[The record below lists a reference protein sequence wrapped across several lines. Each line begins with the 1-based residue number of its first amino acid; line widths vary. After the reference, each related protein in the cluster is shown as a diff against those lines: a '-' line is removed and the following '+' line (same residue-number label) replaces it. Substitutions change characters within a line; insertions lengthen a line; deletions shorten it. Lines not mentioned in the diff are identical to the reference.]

1 VSGKGNSSVQRR
13 GAKVAVFV
21 LALAAALL
29 SVWQLERARAGT
41 TITPVAVGTTPATL
55 YRMGDDPAPLVV
67 VAHGFAGSTQ
77 LMQAFSLTLARAGY
91 AVLAFDF
98 EGHGRNP
105 VPMSGDPTRIDG
117 TTRLLVEETQR
128 VIDAGLALPGMDGR
142 VALLGHSM
150 ASDVVVRTG
159 IADPRVGAVV
169 AVSMFSQAVTP
180 TEPERLLAITGAWE
194 GFLRTAALDAAR
206 LVDAAAE
213 EDETVM
219 SGPTLRRAAVAPHVE
234 HVGVLYSETSLREA
248 QAWLDAAFGRD
259 ATLAPARIGP
269 WIALLMASLVALA
282 WPLAALLPDR
292 HPPAHPVSLRAY
304 ALALALPAIA
314 APLIA
319 TQVQIRLLPVLVA
332 DYLALHL
339 ALQGFLQ
346 IGLLY
351 RAGVRFGPLRPVALA
366 ALLLWGLGVFG
377 VALDRYGA
385 NFWPIPERL
394 AIIAALAL
402 GTIPYMAADALATL
416 ATGASLLRRLAARA
430 ALLGSLALAV
440 ALDFERL
447 FFLAIIFPVILL
459 FFLVYGSMGRWVGVR
474 TGATPVGLALGLIL
488 AWSLGVSFPM
498 FAPG

>member
-1 VSGKGNSSVQRR
+1 MRR
-13 GAKVAVFV
+13 QGAKIAVFV

-29 SVWQLERARAGT
+29 SVWQLERSRAAIA
-41 TITPVAVGTTPATL
+41 ITPIAVGATPATL

-77 LMQAFSLTLARAGY
+77 LMQAFSLSLARAGY
-91 AVLAFDF
+91 VVLAFDF

-105 VPMSGDPTRIDG
+105 VPMSGDVTRIDG
-117 TTRLLVEETQR
+117 TTRLLVEETRR
-128 VIDAGLALPGMDGR
+128 VIDAGLAFPGTDGR

-150 ASDVVVRTG
+150 ASDVVVRTA
-159 IADPRVGAVV
+159 IADPRVDAVV
-169 AVSMFSQAVTP
+169 AVSMFSEAVTP
-180 TEPERLLAITGAWE
+180 TEPRRLLAITGAWE
-194 GFLRTAALDAAR
+194 GFLRTAALDSAR
-206 LVDAAAE
+206 LVDPAAE
-213 EDETVM
+213 EGETVTN
-219 SGPTLRRAAVAPHVE
+219 GPTTRRAAVAPGVE
-234 HVGVLYSETSLREA
+234 HVGVLYASTSLREA
-248 QAWLDAAFGRD
+248 QAWLDAAFGR
-259 ATLAPARIGP
+259 TTPLTPAPVGP
-269 WIALLMASLVALA
+269 WLALLMASLVALA

-292 HPPAHPVSLRAY
+292 HPPPHPVSLRAY
-304 ALALALPAIA
+304 ALALAIPAIA

-319 TQVQIRLLPVLVA
+319 TQVEVRILPVLVA

-339 ALQGFLQ
+339 ALQGLLQ
-346 IGLLY
+346 IALLH
-351 RAGVRFGPLRPVALA
+351 RAGVRFGPLRPLALA

-402 GTIPYMAADALATL
+402 GTIPFMAADALATL
-416 ATGASLLRRLAARA
+416 ATGASALRRLAARA
-430 ALLGSLALAV
+430 ALLGSLAFAV

-459 FFLVYGSMGRWVGVR
+459 FFVVFGSMGRWVGTR
-474 TGATPVGLALGLIL
+474 AGATPVGLALGLIL

>member
-1 VSGKGNSSVQRR
+1 MGRKMR

-29 SVWQLERARAGT
+29 SVWQLERARSG
-41 TITPVAVGTTPATL
+41 ISVSSLPVGTTPATL
-55 YRMGDDPAPLVV
+55 YRSGEAPAPLVV

-91 AVLAFDF
+91 VVLAFDF

-105 VPMSGDPTRIDG
+105 VPMSGDVTRIDG

-128 VIDAGLALPGMDGR
+128 VIDAGLALPGVDGR

-150 ASDVVVRTG
+150 ASDVVVRTAV
-159 IADPRVGAVV
+159 ADPRVDAV
-169 AVSMFSQAVTP
+169 
-180 TEPERLLAITGAWE
+180 E

-206 LVDAAAE
+206 LVDPAAE
-213 EDETVM
+213 EDETVTN
-219 SGPTLRRAAVAPHVE
+219 GPTTRRAAVAQNVE
-234 HVGVLYSETSLREA
+234 HVSVLYSRTSLVEA

-259 ATLAPARIGP
+259 TAPTPATIGP
-269 WIALLMASLVALA
+269 WLALLMASIVALA

-292 HPPAHPVSLRAY
+292 HPPPHPVSLRAY
-304 ALALALPAIA
+304 ALALVMPAIA

-319 TQVQIRLLPVLVA
+319 TQVEVRLLPVLVA

-339 ALQGFLQ
+339 ALQGLLQ
-346 IGLLY
+346 IALLH
-351 RAGVRFGPLRPVALA
+351 RAGARFGPFGPLALA

-377 VALDRYGA
+377 FALDRYGA

-416 ATGASLLRRLAARA
+416 ATGASPLRRLAARA

-459 FFLVYGSMGRWVGVR
+459 FFLVFGSMGRWVGTR
-474 TGATPVGLALGLIL
+474 AGATPVGLALGIIL